1 MSKAL
6 TKNPKKTKENS
17 SHKKKFIIDRNPVYG
32 YKKFFKNDLKGISKV
47 YRYQTK
53 LDYNKFEPH
62 LAKRVESRMFK
73 VEELDEDCEDSG
85 MIDDSD
91 MKKLAKAIKTTN
103 RIQRLEITCLQFD
116 ILKEV
121 FLNL

>member
-1 MSKAL
+1 
-6 TKNPKKTKENS
+6 
-17 SHKKKFIIDRNPVYG
+17 
-32 YKKFFKNDLKGISKV
+32 
-47 YRYQTK
+47 
-53 LDYNKFEPH
+53 
-62 LAKRVESRMFK
+62 MFK